1 MNTPPLILRFRA
13 KKAGRMGIRLY
24 LPLFIIYLPLL
35 LLALLLLPLLLL
47 AALLLLPWGWSR
59 VVILI
64 YPRMYALLCALKEL
78 EVDIQKNGEIFYI
91 SFK

>member
-1 MNTPPLILRFRA
+1 
-13 KKAGRMGIRLY
+13 MGIRLW
-24 LPLFIIYLPLL
+24 LPLVIIYLPLL

-47 AALLLLPWGWSR
+47 VALLLLPWGWSR
-59 VVILI
+59 AVILL

-78 EVDIQKNGEIFYI
+78 EVDIQKEDEIFYI

>member
-13 KKAGRMGIRLY
+13 KKPGRMGIRLC
-24 LPLFIIYLPLL
+24 LPLVIVYLPLL

-59 VVILI
+59 TAILI
-64 YPRMYALLCALKEL
+64 YPRVYALLCALKEL
-78 EVDIQKNGEIFYI
+78 EVDIQKNDEIFYI
-91 SFK
+91 SIR